1 MSKKIEFAS
10 QEKVNE
16 LKMIIDIFLEK
27 CLNIEMD
34 ELFYSDESMVRDFRT
49 KAERYIHKNG
59 DVFFKEF
66 HVFEAPQ
73 EKRDD
78 PQFFLSLSNKE
89 RRKYMVKKTME
100 IKKEDISWDS
110 DILRK
115 IKTHFGVDLVP
126 DDLYGSLLNLADT
139 IDSKLTIEDRVKLYS
154 TYMS

>member
-34 ELFYSDESMVRDFRT
+34 ELFYSDESMVNDFRIN
-49 KAERYIHKNG
+49 AERYVKNDNG
-59 DVFFKEF
+59 NLLKEF
-66 HVFEAPQ
+66 QIFEAPQ
-73 EKRDD
+73 DKKNDSN
-78 PQFFLSLSNKE
+78 FFLSLSNKE
-89 RRKYMVKKTME
+89 RRKYMVKKTMK
-100 IKKEDISWDS
+100 IKKEDVSWDS

-115 IKTHFGVDLVP
+115 IKAHFGVDLVP
-126 DDLYGSLLNLADT
+126 DDLYGSLLNLADA